1 MIKRY
6 ILCRG
11 AKVNQNFSDNIVMIT
26 RNNNLETIYINTG
39 VTPTTISMISSP
51 IVSENLIVSTTELT
65 NSGTPIDFTGIYDA
79 GTPAPGILD
88 DAFVPIPM
96 GGMIFNFFGTNYS
109 NNMNWCSNSA
119 ITFGTIGSIS
129 QTLSLNIARNTG
141 RSILLGNYDRLLKK
155 LAYINNIGIN
165 YSITTLYIHFYNYY
179 TDNTTTAPFYKW
191 RIRLIRENT
200 GSQRQYIEVCVGETA
215 VETPGYST
223 SLNTYPSGVDVNGNP
238 IDSNGNTIDQTKTSP
253 YNITN
258 GTSFI
263 NPCGST
269 FGLTSPLAN
278 TSFVLSSDSTGTNWV
293 FTNNAYVDI

>member
-6 ILCRG
+6 ILCRS
-11 AKVNQNFSDNIVMIT
+11 AKVNQNFSDNIDMIN
-26 RNNNLETIYINTG
+26 RNNNFQTIYINTG
-39 VTPTTISMISSP
+39 IIPSTISIASSP
-51 IVSENLIVSTTELT
+51 IASGNLIVSTSELT

-109 NNMNWCSNSA
+109 NNMNWGSNCA
-119 ITFGTIGSIS
+119 ITFGTIS
-129 QTLSLNIARNTG
+129 QNLSVNIARNTG

-155 LAYINNIGIN
+155 LAYVNNIGTN

-200 GSQRQYIEVCVGETA
+200 GLQRQYIEVCVGGTTVA
-215 VETPGYST
+215 TPGYST
-223 SLNTYPSGVDVNGNP
+223 SLNTYPSGVDANGNP

-258 GTSFI
+258 GTSFV

-269 FGLTSPLAN
+269 FGLISPLAN

-293 FTNNAYVDI
+293 FTNNACVDI